1 MVWLL
6 YGGCN
11 QGKNEQGN
19 GDLGEGSN
27 FTIID
32 ASKAGIEES
41 SLQSVNSPI
50 H

>member
-6 YGGCN
+6 CGGCD
-11 QGKNEQGN
+11 QGKDEQGD
-19 GDLGEGSN
+19 GDLGEGSY

-32 ASKAGIEES
+32 ASKAGLEES

-50 H
+50 R